1 LDSLPSTWH
10 ARSAGSE
17 EARGGVGATGTA
29 AFHRGGAAQRWG
41 KGEARC
47 KGAARPWEIAP
58 TPWTVEGISC
68 VKKMDRVLQGDGS
81 DRRLKT
87 TEKALLAGGNA
98 MGERGGRV
106 AARLQGASRHG
117 WPRGRRGARHRRRTA
132 GGGMGVVPAAKPEG
146 GRAHGS
152 FSHCAREAWEEVAH
166 REGAR
171 PWRSLSMR

>member
-17 EARGGVGATGTA
+17 EARGGVGAAGTT

-58 TPWTVEGISC
+58 APWTVEGIGW

-87 TEKALLAGGNA
+87 TEKARCSQGE
-98 MGERGGRV
+98 MPWERGGR
-106 AARLQGASRHG
+106 AAGWRKKKGEPAGIFWAPWIREQGGQGEETKLPAG
-117 WPRGRRGARHRRRTA
+117 CRGAGDA
-132 GGGMGVVPAAKPEG
+132 PMG
-146 GRAHGS
+146 
-152 FSHCAREAWEEVAH
+152 
-166 REGAR
+166 
-171 PWRSLSMR
+171 